1 MSKILLVE
9 DDPAIHRMYLK
20 LFGLEGHEARLA
32 ENGEEGLKQLEEFTP
47 DIILL
52 DIMMKTMNGFEMLS
66 KLKESSKTKNI
77 PVIVL
82 TNMSD
87 IGVANEATS
96 KGANLVI
103 VKSDMD
109 PDQVMEWVN
118 SLIAKSQGKEA
129 ETPEV
134 EEA

>member
-20 LFGLEGHEARLA
+20 LFSLEGHEARLA
-32 ENGEEGLKQLEEFTP
+32 ENGADGLKELEEFTP

-52 DIMMKTMNGFEMLS
+52 DIMMKTMNGFEMLAE
-66 KLKESSKTKNI
+66 LKKNPKTKDI
-77 PVIVL
+77 PVIIL

-87 IGVANEATS
+87 VSVTNEAT
-96 KGANLVI
+96 KHGANLVI

-109 PDQVMEWVN
+109 PEQVLEWIN
-118 SLIAKSQGKEA
+118 SLIAKSKAG
-129 ETPEV
+129 ETNPENN
-134 EEA
+134 ES